1 MEIYEYEVCL
11 FGAERWNH
19 ATKFPLLI
27 CKDLNFYYPLFFIW
41 FLHTFKNI
49 LKVNKP
55 VYLTALKNIASYE
68 QK

>member
-1 MEIYEYEVCL
+1 MVPTAYNKIGWYISADTSDILE
-11 FGAERWNH
+11 
-19 ATKFPLLI
+19 
-27 CKDLNFYYPLFFIW
+27 

-55 VYLTALKNIASYE
+55 VYLTALKNITSYE